1 MPLNFSDSNKPE
13 ARPARRPGR
22 PPNSSSRS
30 NYRIAGGASRPVG
43 ANPDPKS
50 KGSWEPVAKWYG
62 KHLKE
67 EDTFQSEVIFPGSL
81 RLLYPMKGKSYI
93 DIACGEGSFVR
104 SVANTGA
111 AVLGFDISSTLI
123 KQAEAKKI
131 KGATFRVANATDFA
145 RYYDPASFDGAS
157 CNLAIQNID
166 DYAAVFK
173 DAGKVLKAGAPFV
186 IVINHPMFRIPRQ
199 TGWGWDEK
207 RGLQYRRTDA
217 YLTPN
222 EIPIVAN
229 PGEGAKSKVTYSYH
243 RSLEAYIKELAKAGF
258 MVDAIEEW
266 ISHRNSDS
274 GPKAKAENRARTEI
288 PMFMAIRAIK
298 K

>member
-1 MPLNFSDSNKPE
+1 MPLNFDSTAKPTGKPPH
-13 ARPARRPGR
+13 RQGRRP
-22 PPNSSSRS
+22 NSTQ
-30 NYRIAGGASRPVG
+30 PVK
-43 ANPDPKS
+43 NS

-67 EDTFQSEVIFPGSL
+67 EDTFQAEVIFPGSL
-81 RLLYPMKGKSYI
+81 RLLYPVRGKSYL
-93 DIACGEGSFVR
+93 DIACGEGSFAR
-104 SVANTGA
+104 AVANTGA
-111 AVLGFDISSTLI
+111 SILGFDISSSLI

-145 RYYDPASFDGAS
+145 RYYDEKSFDGAS
-157 CNLAIQNID
+157 CNLAVQNID
-166 DYAAVFK
+166 DYAAVFR
-173 DAGKVLKAGAPFV
+173 DAGKVLKPGAPFV

-229 PGEGAKSKVTYSYH
+229 PGSGAKSNVTYSYH
-243 RSLEAYIKELAKAGF
+243 RPLEAYIEELAKAGF
-258 MVDAIEEW
+258 MVDALEEW

>member
-1 MPLNFSDSNKPE
+1 MTLQFDDQQDASK
-13 ARPARRPGR
+13 RPGR
-22 PPNSSSRS
+22 RPNSSGRPRFSTG
-30 NYRIAGGASRPVG
+30 AGARGQVG
-43 ANPDPKS
+43 PRFGTQT

-67 EDTFQSEVIFPGSL
+67 EDTFQSEVIFPGAL
-81 RLLYPMKGKSYI
+81 RLLYPVKGKSYI
-93 DIACGEGSFVR
+93 DIACGEGSFAR
-104 SVANTGA
+104 AVANTGA
-111 AVLGFDISSTLI
+111 SVLGFDISSTLI

-145 RYYDPASFDGAS
+145 RYYDPKSFDGAA

-166 DYAAVFK
+166 DFAAVFH
-173 DAGKVLKAGAPFV
+173 DAGKVLKPGAAFV
-186 IVINHPMFRIPRQ
+186 IVLNHPMFRIPRQ

-243 RSLEAYIKELAKAGF
+243 RSLETYMKELAKAGF

-274 GPKAKAENRARTEI
+274 GPRAKAENRSRTEI

-298 K
+298 TKI

>member
-1 MPLNFSDSNKPE
+1 MVFGFKGENNQ
-13 ARPARRPGR
+13 PARRPGR
-22 PPNSSSRS
+22 SPNASGRPHKQGRRPNASQSK
-30 NYRIAGGASRPVG
+30 APVAAAKGA
-43 ANPDPKS
+43 

-81 RLLYPMKGKSYI
+81 RLLYPVKGKNYL
-93 DIACGEGSFVR
+93 DIACGEGSFAR
-104 SVANTGA
+104 AVANTGA
-111 AVLGFDISSTLI
+111 MVIGFDISSTLI

-131 KGATFRVANATDFA
+131 KGATFRVANAIDFA
-145 RYYDPASFDGAS
+145 RYYDQATFDGAA

-166 DYAAVFK
+166 EFAAVFK
-173 DAGKVLKAGAPFV
+173 DAGRVLKSGAPFV
-186 IVINHPMFRIPRQ
+186 IVLNHPMFRIPRQ
-199 TGWGWDEK
+199 TGWGWDEG
-207 RGLQYRRTDA
+207 RGLQFRRTDA
-217 YLTPN
+217 YLSPN

-243 RSLEAYIKELAKAGF
+243 RPLETYIKELANAGF

-274 GPKAKAENRARTEI
+274 GPRAKAENRARQEI

>member
-1 MPLNFSDSNKPE
+1 MALTFNSDNAKP
-13 ARPARRPGR
+13 PRRPGR
-22 PPNSSSRS
+22 RPNSSGRQAP
-30 NYRIAGGASRPVG
+30 RGPQGA
-43 ANPDPKS
+43 

-67 EDTFQSEVIFPGSL
+67 EDTFQAEVIFPGSL
-81 RLLYPMKGKSYI
+81 RLLYPIKGKSYI

-111 AVLGFDISSTLI
+111 SVLGFDISSSLI

-166 DYAAVFK
+166 DFAAVFT
-173 DAGKVLKAGAPFV
+173 DAGKVLKPGAPFV
-186 IVINHPMFRIPRQ
+186 IVLNHPMFRIPRQ

-207 RGLQYRRTDA
+207 RALQYRRVDT

-243 RSLEAYIKELAKAGF
+243 RPLTIYMKELAKAGF

-266 ISHRNSDS
+266 VSHHNSDS
-274 GPKAKAENRARTEI
+274 GPKAKAENRSRAEI

-298 K
+298 KLA

>member
-1 MPLNFSDSNKPE
+1 MTLQFDDQQE
-13 ARPARRPGR
+13 APKRPGR
-22 PPNSSSRS
+22 RPNSSGRSRFPARS
-30 NYRIAGGASRPVG
+30 GDRRSAGPSYGDQA
-43 ANPDPKS
+43 

-67 EDTFQSEVIFPGSL
+67 EDTFQSEVIFPGAL
-81 RLLYPMKGKSYI
+81 RLLYPVKGKSYI
-93 DIACGEGSFVR
+93 DIACGEGSFAR
-104 SVANTGA
+104 AVANTGA
-111 AVLGFDISSTLI
+111 SVLGFDISSTLI
-123 KQAEAKKI
+123 KQAEAKRI

-145 RYYDPASFDGAS
+145 RYFGVKSFDGAS
-157 CNLAIQNID
+157 CNLALQNID
-166 DYAAVFK
+166 DFAAVFR
-173 DAGKVLKAGAPFV
+173 DAGKVLKPGAPFV
-186 IVINHPMFRIPRQ
+186 IVLNHPMFRIPRQ

-243 RSLEAYIKELAKAGF
+243 RPLETYMKELAKAGF
-258 MVDAIEEW
+258 MVDALEEW

-274 GPKAKAENRARTEI
+274 GPRAKAENRARTEI
-288 PMFMAIRAIK
+288 PMFMAIRAVK